1 MNQYYLLHFG
11 RDNGARKIYLA
22 RFVFGEESQHLLLTN
37 GFYCANVLYRVCKN
51 RPECVI
57 FDGFILVTKKAH
69 AAIAW
74 ASLQYCNLKS

>member
-1 MNQYYLLHFG
+1 MVHGKFIWHDLFLVKSHSTFYLMVS
-11 RDNGARKIYLA
+11 IVQTYST
-22 RFVFGEESQHLLLTN
+22 E
-37 GFYCANVLYRVCKN
+37 VCKN

-74 ASLQYCNLKS
+74 AFLQYCNLKS